1 MKNVTITKGWP
12 LLLLLLI
19 SPATMAEELSRGMM
33 LSNSCMGCHG
43 PGGHS
48 PGAIPSIADKSSDFI
63 EKSLKEFRDGERPAT
78 VMQRH
83 AKGYTDEEIRLIAE
97 YFGKLKQ

>member
-1 MKNVTITKGWP
+1 MKYVTITKGWP
-12 LLLLLLI
+12 LLLFLLT
-19 SPATMAEELSRGMM
+19 PPVTMAEELSRGMM

-63 EKSLKEFRDGERPAT
+63 EKSLLEFRDGKRPAT
-78 VMQRH
+78 VMPRH
-83 AKGYTDEEIRLIAE
+83 AKGYTNEEIRLIAD